1 MGRSKGTLLT
11 LIVGLLLLPGCGGR
25 SSEEEIVTTRSEAT
39 LDPDALLLAAQH
51 VTGYVVPIQTVRD
64 RESELRSARQAFPEL
79 GEIRAASPFDPHELH
94 FAISN
99 SAPWL
104 ANWKAGKLATGIGEL
119 DTLFQDFDA
128 KTVRFLNEDGDQSW
142 FSVTFDTYL
151 RANRAAGLFFGK
163 SDALRITSTV
173 SKPTSESNIYYE
185 FAQPNITRLIFIQGE
200 TTTTL
205 EKIGTGSWVKK
216 TTTASSSL

>member
-1 MGRSKGTLLT
+1 MGRSKGILLA
-11 LIVGLLLLPGCGGR
+11 LVFGLLLLSGCGGR
-25 SSEEEIVTTRSEAT
+25 GSGEEIVTTRSEAT

-51 VTGYVVPIQTVRD
+51 VTGYVVPVQTVRD
-64 RESELRSARQAFPEL
+64 REGELRSARQAFPEI
-79 GEIRAASPFDPHELH
+79 GDVHAAPPFNPHELH

-99 SAPWL
+99 AAPWRES
-104 ANWKAGKLATGIGEL
+104 WKAGKLATGIGEL

-142 FSVTFDTYL
+142 FAVTFDTYL

-163 SDALRITSTV
+163 SDALRVTSTV
-173 SKPTSESNIYYE
+173 SNPTSENNIFYE
-185 FAQPNITRLIFIQGE
+185 FMAPNVTRLIFVQGE

-205 EKIGTGSWVKK
+205 EKTGSGSWVKQ
-216 TTTASSSL
+216 TSASL